1 MSTLLQKWIQA
12 LLSLFYP
19 NLCIA
24 CESHLNEQESLLC
37 LHCQIH
43 LPKTMFARYAD
54 NPIEKLFWGRAKVKE
69 ALSIFFFSKGEGIQK
84 MMHQLKYKNRKDV
97 GLWFGEK
104 IAKEIALS
112 NRFKEIDWIVPIPL
126 HPKKEFKRGYN
137 QSLLIAE
144 GIKTCTKWEV
154 KNALE
159 RIDNTES
166 QTKKTK
172 YDRWLNVGSSFRIN
186 PQIDPTNKNILL
198 IDDVITTGA
207 TLEACVHVLLNAG
220 VKSVSVATVASA

>member
-1 MSTLLQKWIQA
+1 
-12 LLSLFYP
+12 
-19 NLCIA
+19 
-24 CESHLNEQESLLC
+24 
-37 LHCQIH
+37 
-43 LPKTMFARYAD
+43 
-54 NPIEKLFWGRAKVKE
+54 
-69 ALSIFFFSKGEGIQK
+69 

-104 IAKEIALS
+104 IAKEIGLS